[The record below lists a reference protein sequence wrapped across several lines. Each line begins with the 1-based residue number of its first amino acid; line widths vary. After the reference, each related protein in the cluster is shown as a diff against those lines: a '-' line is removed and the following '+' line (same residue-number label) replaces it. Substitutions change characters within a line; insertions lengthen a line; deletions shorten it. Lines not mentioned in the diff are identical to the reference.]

1 MWIYSYLKINYL
13 YSFSYSC
20 INNFDCIAG
29 CVMKS
34 KAWCEAAFLWI
45 SGFLITLRLA
55 SNFPCSYSSLGFC
68 HKQSQKLC
76 KILAEQ
82 TLVLLVCFF
91 SGCLKSF
98 PDCNMMSIGRLCLH
112 FRVTALTGSILLK
125 RSFRDKVMCLTLS
138 LGSSPCKWIWRQYL
152 CWEEANALCS
162 CKGASTL
169 GKAALCWSVA
179 RREILL

>member
-34 KAWCEAAFLWI
+34 KAWREAAFLWI

-55 SNFPCSYSSLGFC
+55 SNFPCSYSNLGFC

-98 PDCNMMSIGRLCLH
+98 PDCNMMSIGRDSVFISELQHWLVAYSLKEVLETKLCALLCHLGLH
-112 FRVTALTGSILLK
+112 HANGYDFSISAEK
-125 RSFRDKVMCLTLS
+125 RLMLCVLAREQVLWGKQ
-138 LGSSPCKWIWRQYL
+138 PCA
-152 CWEEANALCS
+152 E
-162 CKGASTL
+162 
-169 GKAALCWSVA
+169 V
-179 RREILL
+179 